1 MTPYRWVILGTH
13 GLTILSSSF
22 VGMTFSTVSGL
33 ISDIYNVP
41 IAYINSCVSVF
52 LVTQILMNF
61 PSVSIIE
68 KYGLSLSVCPPFSN
82 SNYFLTIY
90 FNFLKLRI
98 SAFLT
103 MLGSVLRYVCLHHF
117 KNFYLMLIPQAT
129 VALVAPILGNA
140 VSKLAYRWFPEDEV
154 GNFVF

>member
-1 MTPYRWVILGTH
+1 MTPYRWVVLGTH

-68 KYGLSLSVCPPFSN
+68 KYGLSLSVSIRFTYSHIFFNHLFHIYKAKSISFSYNAWFRASIRVLAPFQELLLDVDTTGDGGTGRPR
-82 SNYFLTIY
+82 FGQC
-90 FNFLKLRI
+90 R
-98 SAFLT
+98 
-103 MLGSVLRYVCLHHF
+103 
-117 KNFYLMLIPQAT
+117 
-129 VALVAPILGNA
+129 
-140 VSKLAYRWFPEDEV
+140 
-154 GNFVF
+154 